1 MNAIIARLWGLL
13 VLGWAASS
21 VGDAVS
27 SHLPSGC
34 IHSGSFF
41 QEKTLEGMAKPLQ
54 TRGDYL
60 FHCEQGLIWHTVS
73 PLTETAIYR
82 AAGEHWLLNAD
93 GSTSRL
99 DSRLHKSL
107 GNLLNRLVG
116 GDAEWLQRNFDAET
130 DSTGLGLRPKQ
141 RGMRRAIERIHIRR
155 EPQLAHRRRSDPHR
169 HIRHSYAG
177 ITGFHAVRGRPARP
191 EDGLLP
197 AFPVIHAAIRCF
209 CAQGASGP
217 DSAGGA
223 CPDQCRHNLA
233 GPAD

>member
-130 DSTGLGLRPKQ
+130 DSTGWGSAQ
-141 RGMRRAIERIHIRR
+141 NN
-155 EPQLAHRRRSDPHR
+155 
-169 HIRHSYAG
+169 
-177 ITGFHAVRGRPARP
+177 AV
-191 EDGLLP
+191 
-197 AFPVIHAAIRCF
+197 
-209 CAQGASGP
+209 
-217 DSAGGA
+217 
-223 CPDQCRHNLA
+223 
-233 GPAD
+233 